1 MKNSDQLFQTGK
13 ILTRLTVMF
22 LHCFRL
28 SYDMKSPDD
37 LTSLNF
43 KLGLNPIQFKSN
55 SSPKVNLQIIMAPNF
70 ENRG

>member
-43 KLGLNPIQFKSN
+43 KLGLKSN
-55 SSPKVNLQIIMAPNF
+55 SIQI
-70 ENRG
+70 